1 LDPATFDR
9 PDTAWSGSWP
19 GVLTPTD
26 GSAWGPYGYDPA
38 AALDAVI
45 SLENLVPVSVLTTT
59 GNGNLRI
66 EVASDMRPSFED
78 MSVRLETTFID
89 SLEFFGEVLG
99 IGTYDLGM
107 WAWVNDGGYG
117 SVIRLMEALDPVSDT
132 GGFNGWGIGSS
143 ASEASARYSELVVAA
158 RSTVDTAEFAAIV
171 SEAEAILASELPLL
185 PLFNRAS
192 HAAVW
197 ADRISNVEHNGSSSD
212 LTWNVEVWQRVGE

>member
-1 LDPATFDR
+1 
-9 PDTAWSGSWP
+9 
-19 GVLTPTD
+19 
-26 GSAWGPYGYDPA
+26 
-38 AALDAVI
+38 LDAVI
-45 SLENLVPVSVLTTT
+45 ALENLVPVSVLTTT
-59 GNGNLRI
+59 GNGSLRI
-66 EVASDMRPSFED
+66 DIASGMRPSFEA

-132 GGFNGWGIGSS
+132 GGFNGWGVGSS

-185 PLFNRAS
+185 PLFNRVS